1 MDNINNTVLTEN
13 NFNVMKEIRVG
24 LNNIFTEIDEKLKV
38 LNKIYSDLVKTHQDK
53 NYTFGL
59 DSFHFQNRLIQL
71 EYDNMKQVFI
81 FIDNRVYCEYYKL
94 YRILYEFINKEIKEK
109 IIVDKLL
116 IMYKKYPIYKDLEPM
131 KIYDFN
137 IIIEINN
144 TIHNVIN
151 DLKVYLDEKKQELS
165 EKKKSSEMGINIHSI
180 LHEQFYNNIILEERI
195 HMFENYLNTFAS
207 HHSKYFSRLT
217 IKLKIMLGIVNEDF
231 KLKNHKSLE
240 MRNGLQKNKTKS
252 QTPLQKIIKKNMKS
266 VNYDI
271 NENENQAYDI
281 NENENQAYDISESSS
296 SSEDSSSVSTSSVSS
311 PRSTI
316 NDMEE
321 INVRILIGDKNSSKE
336 IQNEL
341 DSILSHI
348 QSCDDSETITV

>member
-1 MDNINNTVLTEN
+1 MDSINNNVLSEN
-13 NFNVMKEIRVG
+13 NFNVMKELRVG
-24 LNNIFTEIDEKLKV
+24 LNNIFTEIDEKQKV

-94 YRILYEFINKEIKEK
+94 HRILYDFINKEIKEK

-137 IIIEINN
+137 VIIEINN

-151 DLKVYLDEKKQELS
+151 DLKLYLDEKKQELD
-165 EKKKSSEMGINIHSI
+165 EKRKSSEMGINIHSI

-195 HMFENYLNTFAS
+195 HMFENYLITFAS

-240 MRNGLQKNKTKS
+240 IRNGLQKNKTKTKD
-252 QTPLQKIIKKNMKS
+252 QTPVQKIIKKNMKS
-266 VNYDI
+266 VNYAI
-271 NENENQAYDI
+271 NEKEYQAD
-281 NENENQAYDISESSS
+281 DISETSS
-296 SSEDSSSVSTSSVSS
+296 SSEHSSSVSTSSVSS

-321 INVRILIGDKNSSKE
+321 INVRMLIGDKNSSKE

-348 QSCDDSETITV
+348 QLCDDSETICV